1 MDDAKIEEIRRAV
14 LSRLSGTPSERAV
27 SGLESRVAALE
38 AQVAELKGASR
49 PAAGPPPRGRVHP
62 SLVVV
67 TLPPEADPC
76 AVATEPG
83 RCVLEPEKTCTL
95 SGACRTFGH

>member
-1 MDDAKIEEIRRAV
+1 MEDARIEEIRRAV

-27 SGLESRVAALE
+27 GDLESRVAALE
-38 AQVAELKGASR
+38 AQVAQLRGGAGR
-49 PAAGPPPRGRVHP
+49 PAGVPPRGHAHP

-76 AVATEPG
+76 AAATEPG
-83 RCVLEPEKTCTL
+83 RCILEPEKTCTH